1 MADKNATAK
10 KNIFVRMKNY
20 FKELFSEIKKIT
32 WPTPKQI
39 LKNSVIVLVAVV
51 VSAIV
56 LGGLNWLLSWLS
68 GEFIVLLQ
76 AIFH

>member
-10 KNIFVRMKNY
+10 KPNIFVRMKNY

-51 VSAIV
+51 VSAVV
-56 LGGLNWLLSWLS
+56 LGGLNWLLAWLY
-68 GEFIVLLQ
+68 GELIILLQ
-76 AIFH
+76 AIF

>member
-32 WPTPKQI
+32 WPTPKQT
-39 LKNSVIVLVAVV
+39 LHNTLVVIGAMVLVGIFVFLLDTAFSEVV
-51 VSAIV
+51 E
-56 LGGLNWLLSWLS
+56 LLA
-68 GEFIVLLQ
+68 GIGK
-76 AIFH
+76 